1 MTEPEGASLDP
12 NNPSHAAADRRL
24 RSDLIVWLT
33 TVDAEGQP
41 QSTPVWFWWDG
52 ASFLIFSQPHAHKL
66 RNMAANPHVS
76 LHLEGNRV
84 GGDNVIFEG
93 TAAILADGRTPL
105 DASEYLGK
113 YRTRIESY
121 GWTAEGFAA
130 DYSDGVR
137 VTPTRARIW

>member
-1 MTEPEGASLDP
+1 MTDAERASLDP
-12 NNPSHAAADRRL
+12 NNPAHAAAGRRL

-33 TVDAEGQP
+33 TVDENGQA

-52 ASFLIFSQPHAHKL
+52 ASFLIFSQPHAQKL
-66 RNMAANPHVS
+66 RNLAANPRVS

-93 TAAILADGRTPL
+93 TAEILADGRTPL
-105 DASEYLGK
+105 DAFEYLEK
-113 YRTRIESY
+113 YRSRIESY
-121 GWTAEGFAA
+121 GWTAESFAA